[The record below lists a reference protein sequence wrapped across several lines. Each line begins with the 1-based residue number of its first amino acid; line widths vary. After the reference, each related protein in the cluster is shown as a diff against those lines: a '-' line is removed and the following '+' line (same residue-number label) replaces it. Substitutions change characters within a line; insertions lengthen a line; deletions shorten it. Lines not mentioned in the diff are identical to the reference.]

1 MFSMNK
7 VRFVGLFCSLL
18 VLAFLTISES
28 GLSAL
33 AQGGGKEA
41 SLASAVAAFKSKDYK
56 SSLNYCNQAIRANPT
71 DIGAHYYK
79 ALSLHYMNQISQA
92 KQEYEWVAK
101 TGNNSLAA
109 NAQKALAGLEKRNSS
124 YQGSSGSSSASSGS
138 SSSSGGYSRYSSRKP
153 KVLDFYTT
161 WCGPCKMLAPILE
174 TVERSYS
181 GRVEF
186 QRLDAEA
193 PQNAAL
199 VSQYKI
205 RAYPTVIFLD
215 RNGKE
220 AQRMR
225 GVPGGSEAEVADA
238 LKHYIDPLLK

>member
-1 MFSMNK
+1 MKNVFPK
-7 VRFVGLFCSLL
+7 ALTLL
-18 VLAFLTISES
+18 LALVIIA
-28 GLSAL
+28 LSSVAF
-33 AQGGGKEA
+33 AQGSGKEA

-56 SSLNYCNQAIRANPT
+56 SALNYCNQAIRANPT
-71 DIGAHYYK
+71 DVGAHYYK

-109 NAQKALAGLEKRNSS
+109 NAQKALAGLEKRSSS
-124 YQGSSGSSSASSGS
+124 YQGSGSSSASSGTTS
-138 SSSSGGYSRYSSRKP
+138 TSSSGGYSRYSSRKP

-193 PQNAAL
+193 PQNASL

-205 RAYPTVIFLD
+205 KAYPTVIFLD

>member
-1 MFSMNK
+1 MKTGISK
-7 VRFVGLFCSLL
+7 ALSLTLSIAL
-18 VLAFLTISES
+18 VLLALSSIAF
-28 GLSAL
+28 
-33 AQGGGKEA
+33 AQGGGKD
-41 SLASAVAAFKSKDYK
+41 SNLASAVAAFKSKDYK
-56 SSLNYCNQAIRANPT
+56 STLTYCNQAIRANPT
-71 DIGAHYYK
+71 DVGAHYYK

-109 NAQKALAGLEKRNSS
+109 CAQKALAGLEKRSGS
-124 YQGSSGSSSASSGS
+124 YQGSSSSSASSGT

-181 GRVEF
+181 GKVEF

-205 RAYPTVIFLD
+205 KAYPTVIFLD